1 MLATI
6 RSIWYFILPFILW
19 MAFGLGVIIITERE
33 ALHVDINQYH
43 HPILDVFFRYVTYLG
58 DGLFGAII
66 VALGFIYRIR
76 YGVIGLLGF
85 AGSAIVTQLLKRQ
98 VFHDI
103 YRPSSVFKEMGI
115 LHFVDGVD
123 LHSKFSFPSG
133 HATAAFATFIFLA
146 MMSTNRW
153 VQLTC
158 FAIAW
163 ITAFSRVY
171 ISQHFFEDIYAG
183 SIIGTSITM
192 LAYHFLRTRSWGE
205 KGFVEL
211 FERS

>member
-6 RSIWYFILPFILW
+6 RSIWYFLLPFILW

-43 HPILDVFFRYVTYLG
+43 YPVLDVFFRYVTHLG
-58 DGLFGAII
+58 DGLFGGII
-66 VALGFIYRIR
+66 VALGFVYRLR
-76 YGVIGLLGF
+76 YGVIGLIGL
-85 AGSAIVTQLLKRQ
+85 AGSGIVTQLLKRQ
-98 VFHDI
+98 VFDDI
-103 YRPSSVFKEMGI
+103 HRPSAVIKEMGI
-115 LHFVDGVD
+115 LHFVEGVD

-146 MMSTNRW
+146 MMSKNRW

-158 FAIAW
+158 FALAW

-171 ISQHFFEDIYAG
+171 ISQHFLEDIYVG
-183 SIIGTSITM
+183 SIIGTSISVI
-192 LAYHFLRTRSWGE
+192 AYHFLRNRSWGE